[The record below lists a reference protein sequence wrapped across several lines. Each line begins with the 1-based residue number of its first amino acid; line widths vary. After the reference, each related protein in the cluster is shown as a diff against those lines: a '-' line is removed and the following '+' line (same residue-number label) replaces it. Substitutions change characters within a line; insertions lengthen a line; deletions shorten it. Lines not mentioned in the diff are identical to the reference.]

1 MPPGGG
7 GSRDP
12 RGSAPPSIEGGP
24 GDVTLVGVPNSSP
37 SRRRRFAPTRP
48 RRLRLRTKV
57 SVLFGFVAL
66 VAGASVAVF
75 AYNFARASLLDQRRV
90 EARQAAVVNA
100 REVLNLLESGEEL
113 QPALDELTD
122 EGGFIQVF
130 RDNGRME
137 AAAPIGLTQ
146 SDIIPDALRQSV
158 TEGVSAIQRF
168 RYGGT
173 PYFGVGIRLAR
184 VDAQY
189 FEAFSLESTER
200 TLRGILFR
208 FSLGSAAAVLLLG
221 GFGIWTGR
229 RLLRPLGQVTEAA
242 QDIAEGDLSTRVAP
256 QRDRDLEPLVDAFNG
271 MADAVQDRIERESR
285 FVSDVSHEL
294 RSPITA
300 LQAATDVLE
309 RRRSEFSD
317 RPGQAVDVIIDQV
330 RRFDGMVLDLLELSR
345 IDAGASDM
353 HVESSD
359 IVDTSRRIAAHYG
372 FPDLVIDVDPN
383 APSRALI
390 DRVRYERILG
400 NLLENAKHHADGPT
414 RISVERPPA
423 GPDDADDETNG
434 SFVLVA
440 VEDDGPGVEPAE
452 RERIF
457 GRFARG
463 RVSRHRVGTG
473 LGLALV
479 TEHAKALGG
488 STWVEEAPGGGARF
502 VVSLP
507 ADTTFTHTDAE
518 AAALGA
524 GNMNQMEAGR

>member
-1 MPPGGG
+1 M
-7 GSRDP
+7 STSDRTP
-12 RGSAPPSIEGGP
+12 RP
-24 GDVTLVGVPNSSP
+24 VTLFDVPTTSIP
-37 SRRRRFAPTRP
+37 RRRRFAPTRP

-57 SVLFGFVAL
+57 SLLFGFVAL
-66 VAGASVAVF
+66 VAGASVAIF
-75 AYNFARASLLDQRRV
+75 AYTYARASLLDQRKV
-90 EARQAAVVNA
+90 EARQAALVNA
-100 REVLNLLESGEEL
+100 RQVSDLLQSGENLQQSVLEEL
-113 QPALDELTD
+113 AD

-130 RDNGRME
+130 DHDGLMT
-137 AAAPIGLTQ
+137 AAPIGLTQ
-146 SDIIPDALRQSV
+146 SDIVPGALRQSV
-158 TEGVSAIQRF
+158 AEGVSAIQRF
-168 RYGGT
+168 RHDST
-173 PYFGVGIRLAR
+173 PYYGVGIRLGR
-184 VDAQY
+184 VDVEY
-189 FEAFSLESTER
+189 YEAFSLASTER

-208 FSLGSAAAVLLLG
+208 FSLGSAGAVLLLG

-242 QDIAEGDLSTRVAP
+242 QDIADGDLSTRVAP

-309 RRRSEFSD
+309 RRRGEFSD
-317 RPGQAVDVIIDQV
+317 RPAKAVDVIIDQV

-345 IDAGASDM
+345 IDADAADM

-359 IVDTSRRIAAHYG
+359 IVETSRRIAAHYG
-372 FPDLVIDVDPN
+372 LADLRIDVEPD
-383 APSRALI
+383 APPRALI

-414 RISVERPPA
+414 RIAIERPAPEPA
-423 GPDDADDETNG
+423 AGDDEPIDA
-434 SFVLVA
+434 FVHIA
-440 VEDDGPGVEPAE
+440 VEDDGPGVEPDE

-479 TEHAKALGG
+479 TEHARALGG
-488 STWVEEAPGGGARF
+488 SAWVEDAPGGGARF

-507 ADTTFTHTDAE
+507 ADTTFMHTDAE
-518 AAALGA
+518 ALAAEHVEHL
-524 GNMNQMEAGR
+524 EAGR